1 MIVVNRAY
9 HGHTQSVLQISPYKY
24 DHVGGPGKAPH
35 VHEVPC
41 PDTYRGRHRGASAA
55 AQYAGYVKE
64 ACVSS
69 LARGTGVAAF
79 FIESGMS
86 VAGVVLPPQGY
97 LKQCYEHVRAA
108 GGVCVADE
116 VQVGFGRF
124 GHHCWGFQQQG
135 IVPDIVTMGKPFG
148 NGMPLAAVVTTA
160 AISASFANGLEYFN
174 TFGCCVKAIHHH
186 HGGQD
191 HAVACDWRAC
201 GIAPLCPPQAV
212 HATKKEDGSS
222 RRELKRRSSRR

>member
-124 GHHCWGFQQQG
+124 GHHYWGFQQQG
-135 IVPDIVTMGKPFG
+135 IVPAI
-148 NGMPLAAVVTTA
+148 VTTA

-201 GIAPLCPPQAV
+201 GIAPLCPPPSCPC
-212 HATKKEDGSS
+212 HEER
-222 RRELKRRSSRR
+222 RRELKERAQKEELKEVNGLRWKWRL